1 MTQRTALPPEGL
13 LTAGRITG
21 CYGIKGW
28 LRVHPYT
35 DQAESLLD
43 FPAWWLEGGDGPEP
57 VVIDAGR
64 RQGRGLLVHL
74 AGVDDRT
81 AAEALRGRDILVRE
95 AALPPLGDGEY
106 YWHQLEGLEV
116 WCQDREGEAA
126 GEQLLGRVAYLI
138 ETGANDVLVVRAS
151 PGSIDDRERLVP
163 YLPGDVVKAVD
174 LAAGRLTVDWFPE
187 V

>member
-1 MTQRTALPPEGL
+1 MTRRTPLPEGL

-28 LRVHPYT
+28 VRIHPYT
-35 DQAESLLD
+35 HRAESLLD
-43 FPAWWLEGGDGPEP
+43 FPAWWLAGEQGPEP

-81 AAEALRGRDILVRE
+81 TAEALCGSEILVD
-95 AALPPLGDGEY
+95 AGDLPSLGDGEY

-116 WCQDREGEAA
+116 WCRDEA

-138 ETGANDVLVVRAS
+138 ETGANDVLVVHGS

-163 YLPGDVVKAVD
+163 YLPGDVVEAVD
-174 LAAGRLTVDWFPE
+174 LAAGRLTVAWFPE
-187 V
+187 A

>member
-1 MTQRTALPPEGL
+1 MTPRTALPPEGL
-13 LTAGRITG
+13 LTVGRITG

-28 LRVHPYT
+28 VRVHPFT

-43 FPAWWLEGGDGPEP
+43 FPAWWLEGRGGPEP

-81 AAEALRGRDILVRE
+81 AAEALRGREILVRE
-95 AALPPLGDGEY
+95 AALPPLGDGEF

-116 WCQDREGEAA
+116 WCQGQAGEADS
-126 GEQLLGRVAYLI
+126 EQLLGRVAYLI
-138 ETGANDVLVVRAS
+138 ETGANDVLVVRGCV
-151 PGSIDDRERLVP
+151 GSIDDRERLVP

>member
-1 MTQRTALPPEGL
+1 
-13 LTAGRITG
+13 
-21 CYGIKGW
+21 
-28 LRVHPYT
+28 
-35 DQAESLLD
+35 
-43 FPAWWLEGGDGPEP
+43 
-57 VVIDAGR
+57 
-64 RQGRGLLVHL
+64 
-74 AGVDDRT
+74 
-81 AAEALRGRDILVRE
+81 

>member
-1 MTQRTALPPEGL
+1 MTRRTSPLPEGL

-21 CYGIKGW
+21 CHGIKGW

-35 DQAESLLD
+35 DRAESLLE
-43 FPAWWLEGGDGPEP
+43 FPAWWLAGGAGEKEPEP

-81 AAEALRGRDILVRE
+81 AAEALRGRKILVG
-95 AALPPLGDGEY
+95 AGALPALGEGEY

-116 WCQDREGEAA
+116 WCQDEA

-138 ETGANDVLVVRAS
+138 ETGANDVLVVHGS

-163 YLPGDVVKAVD
+163 YLPGDVVRDVD
-174 LAAGRLTVDWFPE
+174 LAAGRLTVAWFPE
-187 V
+187 A